1 MGTSPEAFNEVRN
14 ILKKLDHSIDAAR
27 SRRLSSDTED
37 EAEGNGRNGQEN
49 GEDRPIGRAKPIR
62 RTGTDDGH
70 TFGDRANGPGKAR
83 PAPRSGNF

>member
-27 SRRLSSDTED
+27 SRRLSTD
-37 EAEGNGRNGQEN
+37 EAEGTNGSDRNGQSSDA
-49 GEDRPIGRAKPIR
+49 DRPIGRARPIR
-62 RTGTDDGH
+62 RTGTEG
-70 TFGDRANGPGKAR
+70 TRGGFGGN